1 MPKKATP
8 AKIEDLT
15 FEQAFE
21 ELEATVAK
29 LEDGDLSLEESLALF
44 ERGQRLS
51 AQCSRLLE
59 QAELKVT
66 HLVTNHVSRITFHAL
81 WNSTFDASRFSPS
94 CPTTCWTPSGAACA
108 SSVTRAAR
116 SCSARVTWAIRCI
129 SSSRAS

>member
-1 MPKKATP
+1 MPKKTTA

-66 HLVTNHVSRITFHAL
+66 HLVTN
-81 WNSTFDASRFSPS
+81 DA
-94 CPTTCWTPSGAACA
+94 
-108 SSVTRAAR
+108 
-116 SCSARVTWAIRCI
+116 
-129 SSSRAS
+129 

>member
-66 HLVTNHVSRITFHAL
+66 ELAKT
-81 WNSTFDASRFSPS
+81 
-94 CPTTCWTPSGAACA
+94 
-108 SSVTRAAR
+108 
-116 SCSARVTWAIRCI
+116 
-129 SSSRAS
+129 

>member
-51 AQCSRLLE
+51 AHCSRLLE

-66 HLVTNHVSRITFHAL
+66 HLVTN
-81 WNSTFDASRFSPS
+81 DA
-94 CPTTCWTPSGAACA
+94 
-108 SSVTRAAR
+108 
-116 SCSARVTWAIRCI
+116 
-129 SSSRAS
+129 